1 MLQPDDHKTV
11 RFVCNSLGRTLTAA
25 LSGTPNRLDVDKWL
39 MGGQG
44 HKPPTDDQLNRLRFA
59 RKMFEE
65 VSAAEDDDTTRN
77 WFMGANVGD
86 NEDTPVTAIRE
97 DRFEEVRVSASR
109 IINDEWQ

>member
-25 LSGTPNRLDVDKWL
+25 LSGTSNRLDVDKWL

-44 HKPPTDDQLNRLRFA
+44 YKRPSDDQLKRLHFA
-59 RKMFEE
+59 REVFEK
-65 VSAAEDDDTTRN
+65 VSAAEGDDVTRN
-77 WFMGANVGD
+77 WFIGANVGD
-86 NEDTPVTAIRE
+86 NEDSPITAIRE
-97 DRFEEVRVSASR
+97 DRFEEVLISAGR